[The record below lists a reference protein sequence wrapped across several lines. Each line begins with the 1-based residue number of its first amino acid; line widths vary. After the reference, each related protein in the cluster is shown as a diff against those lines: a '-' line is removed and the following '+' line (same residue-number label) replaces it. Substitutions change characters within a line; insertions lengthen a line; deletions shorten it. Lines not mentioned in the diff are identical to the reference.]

1 MVKDQNKLV
10 VRTPQQFKEMQ
21 DIEVKTEHRVT
32 RIDPKGK
39 RIEVLN
45 LAQSETQW
53 VSYDKLIITTG
64 ARSRRLNLPGSN
76 AKNIFTL
83 KDLQDGIRIREYID
97 ENKPQQVA
105 ILGGGFIALEMCE
118 AFRLRN
124 IETYVFCRRDL
135 PAGNLERE
143 ISEKILKELE
153 EKGVHF
159 LTYHE
164 PVAFHMNSNG
174 EVASFET
181 TKGSYPAGMVLMAVG
196 VTPNVELAQTAGVE
210 LGKTGAIKTEFSQMT
225 SLADI
230 YAAGDCCEVFNL
242 VSQDWVHTPLGDI
255 ANKQGRVA
263 GENAAGGKAT
273 FLGVVGSAAF
283 KVFELE
289 VAFTGLG
296 IQIAKQYGFDVD
308 SQVIEAESKVSYMPG
323 AKRILIK
330 LIFDRKHG
338 RLLGAQI
345 AGREGVA
352 RRINAVAVALHQRM
366 TIDEISRLDFAYAPP
381 FSAPF
386 DPILIAA
393 EQATKKLISLKE

>member
-1 MVKDQNKLV
+1 V

-21 DIEVKTEHRVT
+21 DIDVLTENRVT
-32 RIDPKGK
+32 KIDPKEK
-39 RIEVLN
+39 RIEVVDLSK
-45 LAQSETQW
+45 SETKW
-53 VSYDKLIITTG
+53 FPYDKLITATG

-83 KDLQDGIRIREYID
+83 KDLQDGIRIKNYID
-97 ENKPQQVA
+97 EKRPKQVA

-124 IETYVFCRRDL
+124 IETHIFCRRDL

-143 ISEKILKELE
+143 ISEKILKELQE
-153 EKGVHF
+153 NGIYF
-159 LTYHE
+159 LTQHE
-164 PVAFHMNSNG
+164 PAGFKTNSKG
-174 EVASFET
+174 EVTIFET
-181 TKGSYPAGMVLMAVG
+181 HKASYQVDMVLIAVG
-196 VTPNVELAQTAGVE
+196 VIPNVEMAKEAGVE
-210 LGKTGAIKTEFSQMT
+210 LGKTGAIKTDFNQMT
-225 SLADI
+225 NLANI
-230 YAAGDCCEVFNL
+230 YTAGDCCEVFNL
-242 VSQDWVHTPLGDI
+242 VSQDWIHTPLGDI

-263 GENAAGGKAT
+263 GENAAGGMAT
-273 FLGVVGSAAF
+273 FSGVVGSAAF

-308 SQVIEAESKVSYMPG
+308 SQVIEAESKVGYMPG

-338 RLLGAQI
+338 RLLGAQM
-345 AGREGVA
+345 AGKEGVA
-352 RRINAVAVALHQRM
+352 RRINSLAVALHQKM
-366 TIDEISRLDFAYAPP
+366 TINEISKLDFAYAPP

-386 DPILIAA
+386 DTILIAA
-393 EQATKKLISLKE
+393 EQAAKKIQRSS

>member
-1 MVKDQNKLV
+1 MQNI
-10 VRTPQQFKEMQ
+10 
-21 DIEVKTEHRVT
+21 DVKTEHRVT
-32 RIDPKGK
+32 QIDSKAK
-39 RIEVLN
+39 TIEVVN

-53 VSYDKLIITTG
+53 LSYDKLIIAPG
-64 ARSRRLNLPGSN
+64 ARSRRLNIPGN
-76 AKNIFTL
+76 ETKNIFTL
-83 KDLQDGIRIREYID
+83 KDLQDGLRIKNYID
-97 ENKPQQVA
+97 EKRPNQVA
-105 ILGGGFIALEMCE
+105 ILGGGFISLEMCE

-124 IETYVFCRRDL
+124 MDTFVFCRRDL

-143 ISEKILKELE
+143 ISEWILRELQE
-153 EKGVHF
+153 NGIHF
-159 LTYHE
+159 LTNHE
-164 PVAFHMNSNG
+164 PVAFHANSNG
-174 EVASFET
+174 EVTSLET
-181 TKGSYPAGMVLMAVG
+181 TKGHYPADMVLMAIG
-196 VTPNVELAQTAGVE
+196 VIPNVEIARDAGVE
-210 LGKTGAIKTEFSQMT
+210 LGKTGAIRTDFSQMT

-242 VSQDWVHTPLGDI
+242 VSQNWVHTPLGDI

-273 FLGVVGSAAF
+273 FHGVVGSAAF

-296 IQIAKQYGFDVD
+296 TEAARRYGFDVD
-308 SQVIEAESKVSYMPG
+308 SQIIEAESKVGYMPG

-330 LIFDRKHG
+330 LIFDRKNG
-338 RLLGAQI
+338 RLLGAQM
-345 AGREGVA
+345 AGKEGVA
-352 RRINAVAVALHQRM
+352 RRINALAVALHQRM

-393 EQATKKLISLKE
+393 EQATKKMQR

>member
-1 MVKDQNKLV
+1 MQNI
-10 VRTPQQFKEMQ
+10 
-21 DIEVKTEHRVT
+21 DVKTEHRVT
-32 RIDPKGK
+32 LIDSKTK
-39 RIEVLN
+39 KIEVVN

-53 VSYDKLIITTG
+53 VPYDKLIIATG
-64 ARSRRLNLPGSN
+64 ARSRKLNIPGNDS
-76 AKNIFTL
+76 KNIFTL
-83 KDLQDGIRIREYID
+83 KDLQDGLCIKNYID
-97 ENKPQQVA
+97 EKRPNQVA
-105 ILGGGFIALEMCE
+105 ILGGGFISLEMCE

-124 IETYVFCRRDL
+124 METFVFCRRDL

-143 ISEKILKELE
+143 ISEWILKELQE
-153 EKGVHF
+153 NGVHF
-159 LTYHE
+159 LTNHE
-164 PVAFHMNSNG
+164 PVAFHANSNG
-174 EVASFET
+174 EVTSLET
-181 TKGSYPAGMVLMAVG
+181 TKGHYPADMVLMAVG
-196 VTPNVELAQTAGVE
+196 VIPNVELAQTAGVE
-210 LGKTGAIKTEFSQMT
+210 LGKTGAIRTDFSQMT

-273 FLGVVGSAAF
+273 FHGVVGSAAF

-296 IQIAKQYGFDVD
+296 TEAARRYGFDVD
-308 SQVIEAESKVSYMPG
+308 SQIIEAESKVGYMPG

-330 LIFDRKHG
+330 LIFDRKNG
-338 RLLGAQI
+338 RLLGAQM
-345 AGREGVA
+345 AGKEGVA
-352 RRINAVAVALHQRM
+352 RRINALAVALHQRM

-393 EQATKKLISLKE
+393 EQATKKIQR

>member
-1 MVKDQNKLV
+1 MV

-21 DIEVKTEHRVT
+21 DIDVKTEHRVT
-32 RIDPKGK
+32 KIDPKEK
-39 RIEVLN
+39 RIEVHN
-45 LAQSETQW
+45 LSKSATQW
-53 VSYDKLIITTG
+53 FSYDKLIIATG

-143 ISEKILKELE
+143 ISEKILKELQE
-153 EKGVHF
+153 NGIYF
-159 LTYHE
+159 LTQHE
-164 PVAFHMNSNG
+164 PAGFKMDSN
-174 EVASFET
+174 EEAISFET
-181 TKGSYPAGMVLMAVG
+181 NKAEYPVDMVLMAVG
-196 VTPNVELAQTAGVE
+196 VIPNVELVQTAGVE
-210 LGKTGAIKTEFSQMT
+210 LGKTGAIKTDFSQMT

-242 VSQDWVHTPLGDI
+242 VSQDWIHTPLGDI
-255 ANKQGRVA
+255 ANKQGRVS

-273 FLGVVGSAAF
+273 FHGVVGSAAF

-296 IQIAKQYGFDVD
+296 IQVGRQYGFDVD
-308 SQVIEAESKVSYMPG
+308 SQVIEAESKVGYMPG
-323 AKRILIK
+323 SKRMLVK
-330 LIFDRKHG
+330 LIFDRRSG
-338 RLLGAQI
+338 RLLGAQM
-345 AGREGVA
+345 AGKEGVA
-352 RRINAVAVALHQRM
+352 RRINALAVALHQKM

-393 EQATKKLISLKE
+393 EQATKKIVK